1 MQVIYALFA
10 VLLFLGAVAG
20 LFSSPMLG
28 LIGFFGW
35 AVYVLLWQILRTLMA
50 ILEKIGQPITIT
62 KGRPQPVP
70 PARPRPPTAR

>member
-10 VLLFLGAVAG
+10 ILLFLGAVAG

-50 ILEKIGQPITIT
+50 ILDRISQPIAIT
-62 KGRPQPVP
+62 KNLPKPQP
-70 PARPRPPTAR
+70 AKGWQSQSKN